1 MMAIFRTLHSMSRE
15 RHSASK
21 RIIVTGLIVLAA
33 GCATG
38 KKNMAPVNE
47 QQKNE
52 FIKGLEVVEQPALEP
67 DWADFVKD
75 HYPNWRQHY
84 WVDRGQWGNRGYI
97 MGKPTAEA
105 EPVVETQI
113 TPLPPL
119 TSAPP
124 AIVEEAPPKI
134 VQADKPIYYLSGPIL
149 PLSPTLCFTDG
160 RLLVEFVPA
169 SSCCSWYSC
178 ASSCVRPNASS
189 AKMSASLSGGSER

>member
-1 MMAIFRTLHSMSRE
+1 MSRE

-134 VQADKPIYYLSGPIL
+134 VQADKPTKYVVKKGDSLWKIAGKVYHNPLKWPKIYRANK
-149 PLSPTLCFTDG
+149 DK
-160 RLLVEFVPA
+160 VKN
-169 SSCCSWYSC
+169 
-178 ASSCVRPNASS
+178 PNRIHPGQV
-189 AKMSASLSGGSER
+189 LIIPWE